1 MTNSIR
7 KHRLMREW
15 TQEEL
20 ASKIS
25 VSRQTIFAIETGKYV
40 PSVLIALKLAKTM
53 EMQIEELFA
62 LEATD

>member
-7 KHRLMREW
+7 KYRLMNEW

-20 ASKIS
+20 ASKVA

-40 PSVLIALKLAKTM
+40 PSVLIALKLSKVLDLSV
-53 EMQIEELFA
+53 EKLFA
-62 LEATD
+62 LEAVD